1 MLPPLSRVFEICL
14 YSLLNFFP
22 FLIFALYPFLDD
34 LRFSRTKTGLL
45 IVVLTFLQILFGL
58 LACFS
63 TGNISAVLSLISTL
77 SYAFFYFTVIRKS
90 PGQLLFVLLM
100 ISNIANLVVITAK
113 CLEGQFFPDFAL
125 LPYRYSMSLFMV
137 IVEIFILIPVF
148 IFLKKV
154 ITPAI
159 SCSQSFHEWRYLW
172 LIPATFYLI
181 WYYMVYGNSTL
192 SGLEIALNPK
202 NIIVSVFV
210 NTGALLI
217 YSIVARLIVNQEQ
230 ILKLQQQ
237 NHQLELQTIQY
248 EKLQERIEDARRAK
262 HDLHHHLSVM
272 QAYLEK
278 KDYESLASYLEQY
291 CKQLP
296 DHSLITFCEN
306 IDANIVLSH
315 YAQEAERLG
324 IAYSVVAN
332 IPASCPVEDHDLSVL
347 FGNLLENAVDACV
360 ASKTTAR
367 SIFVRAVYEKGSL
380 CIAIDNTFDG
390 KIIQDPDGTFLSCK
404 HAGKGLGTVSVRT
417 IASKYHGTCRFD
429 WKDQTFFA
437 SVICF
442 RK

>member
-159 SCSQSFHEWRYLW
+159 SCSQSFHEWSYLW

-210 NTGALLI
+210 NAGALLI

-237 NHQLELQTIQY
+237 NHQLELQTV
-248 EKLQERIEDARRAK
+248 
-262 HDLHHHLSVM
+262 H
-272 QAYLEK
+272 
-278 KDYESLASYLEQY
+278 LEQY

-390 KIIQDPDGTFLSCK
+390 KIMQDPDGTFLSSK

-429 WKDQTFFA
+429 WKDQMFFCIRDLLWKIK
-437 SVICF
+437 VFYCF
-442 RK
+442 CYFIILIDFFTVCNNSSFANELLQAQSF

>member
-210 NTGALLI
+210 NAGALLI

-237 NHQLELQTIQY
+237 NHQLELQTV
-248 EKLQERIEDARRAK
+248 
-262 HDLHHHLSVM
+262 H
-272 QAYLEK
+272 
-278 KDYESLASYLEQY
+278 LEQY

-390 KIIQDPDGTFLSCK
+390 KIMQDPDGTFLSSK

-442 RK
+442 GK

>member
-63 TGNISAVLSLISTL
+63 IGNISAVLSLISTL

-210 NTGALLI
+210 NAGALLI

-237 NHQLELQTIQY
+237 NHQLELQTV
-248 EKLQERIEDARRAK
+248 
-262 HDLHHHLSVM
+262 H
-272 QAYLEK
+272 
-278 KDYESLASYLEQY
+278 LEQY

-390 KIIQDPDGTFLSCK
+390 KIMQDPDGTFLSSK

-442 RK
+442 GK

>member
-210 NTGALLI
+210 NAGALLI

-237 NHQLELQTIQY
+237 NHQLELQTV
-248 EKLQERIEDARRAK
+248 
-262 HDLHHHLSVM
+262 H
-272 QAYLEK
+272 
-278 KDYESLASYLEQY
+278 LEQY

-296 DHSLITFCEN
+296 DHSLIMFCEN

-390 KIIQDPDGTFLSCK
+390 KIMQDPDGTFLSSK

-442 RK
+442 GK

>member
-90 PGQLLFVLLM
+90 PGQLLFVLLI

-210 NTGALLI
+210 NAGALLI

-237 NHQLELQTIQY
+237 NHQLELQTV
-248 EKLQERIEDARRAK
+248 
-262 HDLHHHLSVM
+262 H
-272 QAYLEK
+272 
-278 KDYESLASYLEQY
+278 LEQY

-390 KIIQDPDGTFLSCK
+390 KIMQDPDGTFLSSK